1 MKMDN
6 SGVLTCRN
14 PFKADETLI
23 NYDLDTEDELAEE
36 NGEDLN
42 VDGDNNLSD
51 DNESDLEEK
60 ELQIGFIVDDD
71 YLSDEEMNYSNI
83 SNKDQ
88 QQIHEEKERRKQIL

>member
-1 MKMDN
+1 MDN

-88 QQIHEEKERRKQIL
+88 QQIHEDKERRKQIL